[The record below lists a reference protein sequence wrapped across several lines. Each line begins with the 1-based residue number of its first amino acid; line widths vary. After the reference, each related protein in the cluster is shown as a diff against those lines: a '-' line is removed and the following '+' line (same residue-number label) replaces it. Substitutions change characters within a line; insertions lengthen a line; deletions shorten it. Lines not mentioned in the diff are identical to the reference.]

1 MVMSLTRHFGS
12 SSTCVRSDA
21 LDDRLERPESIDDD
35 GEEER
40 GECAYILRRLN
51 SLYSVFR
58 FTQVPPKSKVTT
70 TSGSINAPAPMVVE

>member
-1 MVMSLTRHFGS
+1 MPIMVMSLTRHFGS

-40 GECAYILRRLN
+40 GECA
-51 SLYSVFR
+51 
-58 FTQVPPKSKVTT
+58 
-70 TSGSINAPAPMVVE
+70 